1 MTKIHILTIF
11 PDFFDVFNYSILGK
25 AIDAKLISLDIIDI
39 RKYTTD
45 KYKKVDDTSFGGGAG
60 MLMQYQPIKNA
71 LDDIDPAHKLKRIIF
86 SPKGDVLSQHYIESF
101 NLNEF
106 ILICV
111 NYEGID
117 ERLIDTEIDEMISIG
132 DYILTGG
139 EVAAFVFVNTLGRYI
154 DGVLG
159 SGDSLKSESF
169 ANGLLEYPQY
179 TKPKIVNGQSVPDI
193 LLTGNHKLIDKWRF
207 EKSLEETFKYR
218 MDLLNKIN
226 IEDYIPKK

>member
-193 LLTGNHKLIDKWRF
+193 LLTGNHKLIDKWRI
-207 EKSLEETFKYR
+207 EKSLEETFKHR
-218 MDLLNKIN
+218 IDLLNKIN

>member
-11 PDFFDVFNYSILGK
+11 PDFFDIFNYSILGK
-25 AIDAKLISLDIIDI
+25 ALDAKLISLDIIDI

-45 KYKKVDDTSFGGGAG
+45 KYKKVDVTPFGGGAG

-193 LLTGNHKLIDKWRF
+193 LLTGNHKLIDKWRI

-218 MDLLNKIN
+218 IDLLNKIN

>member
-25 AIDAKLISLDIIDI
+25 AIDEKLISLDIIDI

-45 KYKKVDDTSFGGGAG
+45 KYKKVDDTPFGGGAG

-117 ERLIDTEIDEMISIG
+117 ERLIDTEIDEIISIG

-139 EVAAFVFVNTLGRYI
+139 EIAEFVFVNALGRYI

-159 SGDSLKSESF
+159 SKDSLKSESF

-179 TKPKIVNGQSVPDI
+179 TKPKTVNGQSVPDI

-207 EKSLEETFKYR
+207 EKSLEETFKHR

-226 IEDYIPKK
+226 IEDYITKK

>member
-1 MTKIHILTIF
+1 MRKIHILTIF

-45 KYKKVDDTSFGGGAG
+45 KYKKVDDTPFGGGAG

-86 SPKGDVLSQHYIESF
+86 SPKGDILSQHYIESF

-193 LLTGNHKLIDKWRF
+193 LLTGNHKLIDKWRI
-207 EKSLEETFKYR
+207 EKSLEETFKHR
-218 MDLLNKIN
+218 IDLLNKLN

>member
-117 ERLIDTEIDEMISIG
+117 ERIIDTEIDEMISIG

-169 ANGLLEYPQY
+169 TNGLLEYPQY

-193 LLTGNHKLIDKWRF
+193 LLTGNHKLIDKWRI

-218 MDLLNKIN
+218 IDLLNKIN

>member
-25 AIDAKLISLDIIDI
+25 AIDTKLISLDIIDI

-45 KYKKVDDTSFGGGAG
+45 KYKKVDDTPFGGGAG

-86 SPKGDVLSQHYIESF
+86 SPKGDVLSQQYIESF

-117 ERLIDTEIDEMISIG
+117 ERLIDTEIDQIISIG

-139 EVAAFVFVNTLGRYI
+139 EVAAFVFVNALGRYI

-179 TKPKIVNGQSVPDI
+179 TKPKTVNGQSVPDI
-193 LLTGNHKLIDKWRF
+193 LLTGNHKLIDKWRI
-207 EKSLEETFKYR
+207 EKSLEETFKHR

>member
-25 AIDAKLISLDIIDI
+25 AIDAKLISLNIIDI

-45 KYKKVDDTSFGGGAG
+45 KYKKVDDTPFGGGAG

-101 NLNEF
+101 KLNEF

-193 LLTGNHKLIDKWRF
+193 LLTGNHKLIDKWRI
-207 EKSLEETFKYR
+207 EKSLEETFKHR

>member
-25 AIDAKLISLDIIDI
+25 ALDAKLISLDIIDI

-139 EVAAFVFVNTLGRYI
+139 EIAAFVFVNTLGRYI

-159 SGDSLKSESF
+159 SKDSLKSESF

-193 LLTGNHKLIDKWRF
+193 LLTGNHKLIDKWRI
-207 EKSLEETFKYR
+207 EKSLEETFKHR
-218 MDLLNKIN
+218 IDLLNKIN

>member
-1 MTKIHILTIF
+1 
-11 PDFFDVFNYSILGK
+11 
-25 AIDAKLISLDIIDI
+25 
-39 RKYTTD
+39 
-45 KYKKVDDTSFGGGAG
+45 
-60 MLMQYQPIKNA
+60 
-71 LDDIDPAHKLKRIIF
+71 
-86 SPKGDVLSQHYIESF
+86 
-101 NLNEF
+101 
-106 ILICV
+106 
-111 NYEGID
+111 
-117 ERLIDTEIDEMISIG
+117 MISIG

-193 LLTGNHKLIDKWRF
+193 LLTGNHKLIDKWRI
-207 EKSLEETFKYR
+207 EKSLEETFKHR
-218 MDLLNKIN
+218 IDLLNKIN

>member
-25 AIDAKLISLDIIDI
+25 AIDTKLISLDIIDI
-39 RKYTTD
+39 RKYTTN
-45 KYKKVDDTSFGGGAG
+45 KYKKVDDTPFGGGAG

-86 SPKGDVLSQHYIESF
+86 SPKGDVLSQQYIESF

-117 ERLIDTEIDEMISIG
+117 ERLIDTEIDQIISIG

-139 EVAAFVFVNTLGRYI
+139 EVAAFVFVNALGRYI

-179 TKPKIVNGQSVPDI
+179 TKPKTVNGQSVPDI
-193 LLTGNHKLIDKWRF
+193 LLTGNHKLIDKWRI
-207 EKSLEETFKYR
+207 EKSLEETFKHR

>member
-25 AIDAKLISLDIIDI
+25 ALDAKLISLDIIDI

-45 KYKKVDDTSFGGGAG
+45 KYKKVDDTPFGGGAG

-139 EVAAFVFVNTLGRYI
+139 EVAAFVFVNALGRYI

-159 SGDSLKSESF
+159 SGDSLKNESF

-193 LLTGNHKLIDKWRF
+193 LLTGNHKLIDKWRI
-207 EKSLEETFKYR
+207 EKSLEETFKHR
-218 MDLLNKIN
+218 IDLLNKIN

>member
-139 EVAAFVFVNTLGRYI
+139 EVAAFVFVNALVRYI

-193 LLTGNHKLIDKWRF
+193 LLTGNHKLIDKWRI
-207 EKSLEETFKYR
+207 EKSLEETFKHR
-218 MDLLNKIN
+218 IDLLNKIN

>member
-25 AIDAKLISLDIIDI
+25 AIDEKLISLDIIDI

-45 KYKKVDDTSFGGGAG
+45 KYKKVDDTPFGGGAG

-117 ERLIDTEIDEMISIG
+117 ERLIDTEIDEIISVG
-132 DYILTGG
+132 DYI
-139 EVAAFVFVNTLGRYI
+139 
-154 DGVLG
+154 
-159 SGDSLKSESF
+159 
-169 ANGLLEYPQY
+169 
-179 TKPKIVNGQSVPDI
+179 
-193 LLTGNHKLIDKWRF
+193 
-207 EKSLEETFKYR
+207 
-218 MDLLNKIN
+218 
-226 IEDYIPKK
+226 

>member
-25 AIDAKLISLDIIDI
+25 AIDVKLISLDIIDI
-39 RKYTTD
+39 RQYTTD
-45 KYKKVDDTSFGGGAG
+45 KYKKVDDTPFGGGAG

-71 LDDIDPAHKLKRIIF
+71 LDAIDPAHKLKRIIF
-86 SPKGDVLSQHYIESF
+86 SPKGDILSQHYIESF

-117 ERLIDTEIDEMISIG
+117 ERLINTEIDEMISIG

-139 EVAAFVFVNTLGRYI
+139 EVAAFVFVNALGRYI

-179 TKPKIVNGQSVPDI
+179 TKPKTVNGQSVPDI
-193 LLTGNHKLIDKWRF
+193 LLTGNHKLIDKWRI
-207 EKSLEETFKYR
+207 EKSLEETFKHR